1 MFLDERTGVALQ
13 TRDERDNVIA
23 QTHDNIGS
31 AIETASG
38 SAALASYVILSPGTE
53 SGINSAQVKSKDL
66 VQGERRDRKF
76 FFWHDRAEVAN
87 AVGVHP
93 VKFFAIV
100 MMLASSAFAWPW
112 SSDKKNAEDEAR
124 IKDSLLQVEV
134 RNLQREVETL
144 TRIRMQK
151 ADSLE
156 KLDAKHW
163 SNRYAESQLTEEH
176 QNVTR
181 ELDGRYSKLSTDL
194 GRVTEEVMASKNV
207 TEEAE
212 EKAKGEEISFDALN
226 TQIKLSI
233 EKTLGDVAGDY
244 PLGMNKRLLR
254 LRQASAEAE
263 KKVPNT
269 IAAVQGYM
277 ADLLARH
284 ELTYTQF
291 YGAELSQVGSRPDVN
306 VNRLRLGTVFLG
318 EVAGD
323 NGDVQALLRSGA
335 LQGKVFEWNANLP
348 TEIAANIKA
357 AVNQVGSM
365 PGAAASA
372 SQSAT
377 VAIPLDVLQN
387 KAIKNS
393 ITDTK
398 ELTWTEE
405 FQAFF
410 KKGGFVMYP
419 LMLVAIIALLLFLE
433 RFIVLTYRGHLG
445 RRFTKKMNALVAEKK
460 YEDAANLCLDKKTS
474 LAMVLF
480 AVLNKVNDTR
490 ENAERSLQEALLREQ
505 PKLERRM
512 GLLAAMGT
520 IAPLLGLLGTVTGI
534 ITLFTVIT
542 EVGTNDARVLAG
554 GISEALV
561 TTEMGLV
568 IAIPVMILHGLL
580 SEKIE
585 KITSELYVQSTSLM
599 NKVFGKES

>member
-1 MFLDERTGVALQ
+1 MNP
-13 TRDERDNVIA
+13 NVIL
-23 QTHDNIGS
+23 N
-31 AIETASG
+31 E
-38 SAALASYVILSPGTE
+38 
-53 SGINSAQVKSKDL
+53 VK
-66 VQGERRDRKF
+66 
-76 FFWHDRAEVAN
+76 N
-87 AVGVHP
+87 P
-93 VKFFAIV
+93 VKYLVIV
-100 MMLASSAFAWPW
+100 LMLASSAFAWPW
-112 SSDKKNAEDEAR
+112 SSDKKSAEDEAR
-124 IKDSLLQVEV
+124 IKDSLLQIEV

-176 QNVTR
+176 QNKTR

-194 GRVTEEVMASKNV
+194 GRVTEEVMANKNV

-212 EKAKGEEISFDALN
+212 EKSKSEEIAFDALN
-226 TQIKLSI
+226 TQVKLSI

-244 PLGMNKRLLR
+244 PVGMNKRLLNLKR
-254 LRQASAEAE
+254 ASAEAE
-263 KKVPNT
+263 KNVPNT

-284 ELTYTQF
+284 EVTYTQS
-291 YGAELSQVGSRPDVN
+291 YGAELSQVGTRPDVS

-318 EVAGD
+318 EVAND

-348 TEIAANIKA
+348 TEMAANIKS
-357 AVNQVGSM
+357 AVNQAGSV
-365 PGAAASA
+365 ASA
-372 SQSAT
+372 ATDAQSAAI
-377 VAIPLDVLQN
+377 AIPLDVLQN

-405 FQAFF
+405 FKLFF
-410 KKGGFVMYP
+410 KKGGIVMYP

-433 RFIVLTYRGHLG
+433 RFVMLSYRGHLG
-445 RRFTKKMNALVAEKK
+445 RRFTKKMDALIAEKK
-460 YEDAANLCLDKKTS
+460 YEEAANLCLKKETS

-599 NKVFGKES
+599 NKVFGKESK

>member
-1 MFLDERTGVALQ
+1 MILDERTGMALQ
-13 TRDERDNVIA
+13 TRNE
-23 QTHDNIGS
+23 
-31 AIETASG
+31 SG
-38 SAALASYVILSPGTE
+38 STSSPTE
-53 SGINSAQVKSKDL
+53 CHSERNEVKSKD
-66 VQGERRDRKF
+66 
-76 FFWHDRAEVAN
+76 
-87 AVGVHP
+87 P
-93 VKFFAIV
+93 VKFLAVILL
-100 MMLASSAFAWPW
+100 LASSAFAWPW
-112 SSDKKNAEDEAR
+112 SSDRKSAEDEAR

-176 QNVTR
+176 QNKTR

-194 GRVTEEVMASKNV
+194 GRVTEEVMANKNV

-212 EKAKGEEISFDALN
+212 EKSKSEEIAFDALN
-226 TQIKLSI
+226 TQVKLSI

-244 PLGMNKRLLR
+244 PVGMNKRLLNLKR
-254 LRQASAEAE
+254 ASAEAE

-284 ELTYTQF
+284 EVTYTQS
-291 YGAELSQVGSRPDVN
+291 YGAELSQVGTRPDVN
-306 VNRLRLGTVFLG
+306 VNRLRMGTVFLG
-318 EVAGD
+318 EVAND

-348 TEIAANIKA
+348 TEMAANIKA
-357 AVNQVGSM
+357 AVNQAGSV
-365 PGAAASA
+365 ASAASDA
-372 SQSAT
+372 LSAT
-377 VAIPLDVLQN
+377 IAIPLDVLQN

-393 ITDTK
+393 ITDAK

-405 FQAFF
+405 FKAFF
-410 KKGGFVMYP
+410 KKGGIVMYP
-419 LMLVAIIALLLFLE
+419 LSLVAIIAFLLFLE
-433 RFIVLTYRGHLG
+433 RFIMLSYRGHLG
-445 RRFTKKMNALVAEKK
+445 RRFTKKMDALVAEKK
-460 YEDAANLCLDKKTS
+460 YEDAANLCLKKETS

-490 ENAERSLQEALLREQ
+490 ENAERSLQEALLREL

-599 NKVFGKES
+599 NKVFGKEKVD

>member
-1 MFLDERTGVALQ
+1 MFNSELGIRNSEFRMSKNVMASCEAAKQSMHRIVFAL
-13 TRDERDNVIA
+13 
-23 QTHDNIGS
+23 
-31 AIETASG
+31 
-38 SAALASYVILSPGTE
+38 LL
-53 SGINSAQVKSKDL
+53 
-66 VQGERRDRKF
+66 
-76 FFWHDRAEVAN
+76 
-87 AVGVHP
+87 
-93 VKFFAIV
+93 
-100 MMLASSAFAWPW
+100 MLASSAFAWPW

-163 SNRYAESQLTEEH
+163 SNRYAESQMTEEH
-176 QNVTR
+176 QNKTR

-194 GRVTEEVMASKNV
+194 GRITEEAMSSKSVTEES
-207 TEEAE
+207 E
-212 EKAKGEEISFDALN
+212 EKSKGEEIAFDALN
-226 TQIKLSI
+226 TQVKLSI

-244 PLGMNKRLLR
+244 PVGMNARLLR
-254 LRQASAEAE
+254 LKQANIEAE

-269 IAAVQGYM
+269 IAAVQGFM
-277 ADLLARH
+277 DDLLKRH
-284 ELTYTQF
+284 EVTYTQT
-291 YGAELSQVGSRPDVN
+291 YGHEISQVGSRPDVN

-318 EVAGD
+318 EVASD
-323 NGDVQALLRSGA
+323 NGDVQSLMRSGA
-335 LQGKVFEWNANLP
+335 LQGKVFEWNAKLP
-348 TEIAANIKA
+348 AEISQNIKQAVTQVGAAN
-357 AVNQVGSM
+357 GS
-365 PGAAASA
+365 PSGAI
-372 SQSAT
+372 

-393 ITDTK
+393 ISDVK
-398 ELTWTEE
+398 ELTWTEK

-410 KKGGFVMYP
+410 KKGGIVMYP

-433 RFIVLTYRGHLG
+433 RFVMLSYRGHLG
-445 RRFTKKMNALVAEKK
+445 RRFTKNMDALVAEKK
-460 YEDAANLCLDKKTS
+460 YDEAANLCLKKETS

-534 ITLFTVIT
+534 IALFTVIT

-554 GISEALV
+554 GISEALI

-599 NKVFGKES
+599 NKVFGKESK

>member
-1 MFLDERTGVALQ
+1 MREYRRETS
-13 TRDERDNVIA
+13 ENVIA
-23 QTHDNIGS
+23 RNKATKQS
-31 AIETASG
+31 M
-38 SAALASYVILSPGTE
+38 
-53 SGINSAQVKSKDL
+53 
-66 VQGERRDRKF
+66 R
-76 FFWHDRAEVAN
+76 
-87 AVGVHP
+87 
-93 VKFFAIV
+93 FAILV
-100 MMLASSAFAWPW
+100 SIVLLFASSAFAWPW
-112 SSDKKNAEDEAR
+112 SSDKKSAEDEAR

-194 GRVTEEVMASKNV
+194 GRITEEVMSSKSV

-212 EKAKGEEISFDALN
+212 EKSKNEEIAFDALN
-226 TQIKLSI
+226 TQVKLSI
-233 EKTLGDVAGDY
+233 EKTMGDVAGDY
-244 PLGMNKRLLR
+244 PVGMNARLLR
-254 LRQASAEAE
+254 LKQANIEAE
-263 KKVPNT
+263 KKTPNT
-269 IAAVQGYM
+269 IAALQGFM
-277 ADLLARH
+277 DDLLKRH
-284 ELTYTQF
+284 EVTYTQT
-291 YGAELSQVGSRPDVN
+291 YGAEFSQVGSRPDVN

-318 EVAGD
+318 EIAND
-323 NGDVQALLRSGA
+323 NGDVQALMRSGA
-335 LQGKVFEWNANLP
+335 LQGKIFEWNAKLP
-348 TEIAANIKA
+348 AEISQNIKQ
-357 AVNQVGSM
+357 AVAQAGEGSV
-365 PGAAASA
+365 
-372 SQSAT
+372 

-393 ITDTK
+393 ISDVK
-398 ELTWTEE
+398 ELTWTEK
-405 FQAFF
+405 FKAFF
-410 KKGGFVMYP
+410 KKGGIVMYP

-433 RFIVLTYRGHLG
+433 RFIMLSYRGKIG
-445 RRFTKKMNALVAEKK
+445 RRFSKKMNELVAEKK
-460 YEDAANLCLDKKTS
+460 FEDAANLCLQKETS
-474 LAMVLF
+474 LSRVLF
-480 AVLNKVNDTR
+480 AVLNKAKDSR
-490 ENAERSLQEALLREQ
+490 ENAERSLNEALLREQ

-554 GISEALV
+554 GISEALI

-585 KITSELYVQSTSLM
+585 KITSELYVQSIWLL
-599 NKVFGKES
+599 NQVFGKESK

>member
-1 MFLDERTGVALQ
+1 MILDERTGMALQ
-13 TRDERDNVIA
+13 TRDE
-23 QTHDNIGS
+23 
-31 AIETASG
+31 SG
-38 SAALASYVILSPGTE
+38 STCSPTE
-53 SGINSAQVKSKDL
+53 CHSERNEVKSKDS
-66 VQGERRDRKF
+66 
-76 FFWHDRAEVAN
+76 
-87 AVGVHP
+87 
-93 VKFFAIV
+93 VKFLAVILL
-100 MMLASSAFAWPW
+100 LASSAFAWPW
-112 SSDKKNAEDEAR
+112 SSDKKSAEDEAR

-176 QNVTR
+176 QNKTR

-194 GRVTEEVMASKNV
+194 GRVTEEVMANKNV

-212 EKAKGEEISFDALN
+212 EKSKSEEIAFDALN
-226 TQIKLSI
+226 TQVKLSI

-244 PLGMNKRLLR
+244 PVGMNKRLLNLKR
-254 LRQASAEAE
+254 ASAEAE

-284 ELTYTQF
+284 EVTYTQS
-291 YGAELSQVGSRPDVN
+291 YGAELSQVGTRPDVN

-318 EVAGD
+318 EVAND

-348 TEIAANIKA
+348 TEMAANIKA
-357 AVNQVGSM
+357 AVNQAGTVTG
-365 PGAAASA
+365 GATDAL
-372 SQSAT
+372 SAT
-377 VAIPLDVLQN
+377 IAIPLDVLQN

-393 ITDTK
+393 ITDAK

-405 FQAFF
+405 FKSFF
-410 KKGGFVMYP
+410 KKGGIVMYP
-419 LMLVAIIALLLFLE
+419 LMLVAIIAFLLFLE
-433 RFIVLTYRGHLG
+433 RFIMLSYRGHLG
-445 RRFTKKMNALVAEKK
+445 RRFTKKMDALVAEKK
-460 YEDAANLCLDKKTS
+460 YEEAANLCLKKETS

-599 NKVFGKES
+599 NKVFGKEKVD

>member
-1 MFLDERTGVALQ
+1 MILDERTGAALQ
-13 TRDERDNVIA
+13 TRDERNNVIA
-23 QTHDNIGS
+23 RSEVTKQSMHRIIFT
-31 AIETASG
+31 
-38 SAALASYVILSPGTE
+38 
-53 SGINSAQVKSKDL
+53 L
-66 VQGERRDRKF
+66 VLLF
-76 FFWHDRAEVAN
+76 
-87 AVGVHP
+87 
-93 VKFFAIV
+93 
-100 MMLASSAFAWPW
+100 SSSVFAWPW
-112 SSDKKNAEDEAR
+112 SNDKKSAEDEAR

-176 QNVTR
+176 QNKTR

-194 GRVTEEVMASKNV
+194 GRVTEEVMANKNV

-212 EKAKGEEISFDALN
+212 EKSKSEEIAFDALN
-226 TQIKLSI
+226 TQVKLSI

-244 PLGMNKRLLR
+244 PIGMNKRLLNLKR
-254 LRQASAEAE
+254 ASAEAE

-284 ELTYTQF
+284 EVTYTQS
-291 YGAELSQVGSRPDVN
+291 YGAELSQVGTRPDVN

-318 EVAGD
+318 EVAND

-348 TEIAANIKA
+348 TEMAANIKS
-357 AVNQVGSM
+357 AVNQAGSV
-365 PGAAASA
+365 ASA
-372 SQSAT
+372 AT
-377 VAIPLDVLQN
+377 DAQATIAIPLDVLQN

-405 FQAFF
+405 FKVFF
-410 KKGGFVMYP
+410 KKGGIVMYP
-419 LMLVAIIALLLFLE
+419 LSLVAIIALLLFLE
-433 RFIVLTYRGHLG
+433 RFIMLSYRGHLG
-445 RRFTKKMNALVAEKK
+445 RRFTKKMDALVTEKK
-460 YEDAANLCLDKKTS
+460 YEEAADLCLKKETS

-599 NKVFGKES
+599 NKVFGKESK

>member
-1 MFLDERTGVALQ
+1 MILDERTGMALQ
-13 TRDERDNVIA
+13 TRDE
-23 QTHDNIGS
+23 
-31 AIETASG
+31 SG
-38 SAALASYVILSPGTE
+38 STCSPTE
-53 SGINSAQVKSKDL
+53 CHSERNEVKSKDS
-66 VQGERRDRKF
+66 
-76 FFWHDRAEVAN
+76 
-87 AVGVHP
+87 
-93 VKFFAIV
+93 VKFLAVILL
-100 MMLASSAFAWPW
+100 LASSAFAWPW
-112 SSDKKNAEDEAR
+112 SSDKKSAEDEAR

-176 QNVTR
+176 QNKTR

-194 GRVTEEVMASKNV
+194 GRVTEEVMANKNV

-212 EKAKGEEISFDALN
+212 EKSKSEEIAFDALN
-226 TQIKLSI
+226 TQVKLSI

-244 PLGMNKRLLR
+244 PVGMNKRLLNLKR
-254 LRQASAEAE
+254 ASAEAE

-284 ELTYTQF
+284 EVTYTQS
-291 YGAELSQVGSRPDVN
+291 YGAELSQVGTRPDVN
-306 VNRLRLGTVFLG
+306 VNRLRMGTVFLG
-318 EVAGD
+318 EVAND

-348 TEIAANIKA
+348 TEMAANIKA
-357 AVNQVGSM
+357 AVDQAGSV
-365 PGAAASA
+365 ASA
-372 SQSAT
+372 ATDAQSAT
-377 VAIPLDVLQN
+377 IAIPLDVLQN

-393 ITDTK
+393 ITDAK
-398 ELTWTEE
+398 ELAWTEE
-405 FQAFF
+405 FKSFF
-410 KKGGFVMYP
+410 KKGGIVMYP
-419 LMLVAIIALLLFLE
+419 LSLVAIIAFLLFLE
-433 RFIVLTYRGHLG
+433 RFIMLSYRGHLG
-445 RRFTKKMNALVAEKK
+445 RRFTKKMDALVAEKK
-460 YEDAANLCLDKKTS
+460 YEDAANLCLKKETS

-599 NKVFGKES
+599 NKVFGKEKVD

>member
-1 MFLDERTGVALQ
+1 MILDERTGMALQ
-13 TRDERDNVIA
+13 TRDE
-23 QTHDNIGS
+23 
-31 AIETASG
+31 SG
-38 SAALASYVILSPGTE
+38 STNSPTE
-53 SGINSAQVKSKDL
+53 CHSERNEVKSKD
-66 VQGERRDRKF
+66 
-76 FFWHDRAEVAN
+76 
-87 AVGVHP
+87 P
-93 VKFFAIV
+93 VKFLAVILL
-100 MMLASSAFAWPW
+100 LASSAFAWPW
-112 SSDKKNAEDEAR
+112 SNDKKSAEDEAR

-176 QNVTR
+176 QNKTR

-194 GRVTEEVMASKNV
+194 GRVTEEVMANKNV

-212 EKAKGEEISFDALN
+212 EKSKSEEIAFDALN
-226 TQIKLSI
+226 TQVKLSI

-244 PLGMNKRLLR
+244 PVGMNKRLLNLKR
-254 LRQASAEAE
+254 ASAEAE

-284 ELTYTQF
+284 EVTYTQS
-291 YGAELSQVGSRPDVN
+291 YGAELSQVGTRPDVN
-306 VNRLRLGTVFLG
+306 VNRLRMGTVFLG
-318 EVAGD
+318 EVAND

-348 TEIAANIKA
+348 TEMAANIKA
-357 AVNQVGSM
+357 AVNQAGTVTG
-365 PGAAASA
+365 GATDAL
-372 SQSAT
+372 SAT
-377 VAIPLDVLQN
+377 IAIPLDVLQN

-393 ITDTK
+393 ITDAK

-405 FQAFF
+405 FKLFF
-410 KKGGFVMYP
+410 KKGGIVMYP
-419 LMLVAIIALLLFLE
+419 LMLVAIIALLLFFE

-445 RRFTKKMNALVAEKK
+445 RRFTKKMDALVAEKK
-460 YEDAANLCLDKKTS
+460 YEEAANLCLKKETS

-542 EVGTNDARVLAG
+542 EVGTNDARVLAA

-599 NKVFGKES
+599 NKVFGKEKVD

>member
-1 MFLDERTGVALQ
+1 MWEGTEMFLDERRQPCKARV
-13 TRDERDNVIA
+13 
-23 QTHDNIGS
+23 GS
-31 AIETASG
+31 G
-38 SAALASYVILSPGTE
+38 VILSEVEG
-53 SGINSAQVKSKDL
+53 SGEAML
-66 VQGERRDRKF
+66 
-76 FFWHDRAEVAN
+76 N
-87 AVGVHP
+87 AVILGA
-93 VKFFAIV
+93 KRRESMRFAILV
-100 MMLASSAFAWPW
+100 SIILMFASSAFAWPW
-112 SSDKKNAEDEAR
+112 SNDDKKKAEDEAR

-163 SNRYAESQLTEEH
+163 SNRYAESQMTEEH
-176 QNVTR
+176 QNKTR

-194 GRVTEEVMASKNV
+194 GRITEEAMSSKNI

-212 EKAKGEEISFDALN
+212 EKSKGEEISFDALN
-226 TQIKLSI
+226 TQVKLSI

-244 PLGMNKRLLR
+244 PVGMNARLLR
-254 LRQASAEAE
+254 LKQASIESE
-263 KKVPNT
+263 KKTPNT
-269 IAAVQGYM
+269 IAAVQGFM
-277 ADLLARH
+277 DDLLKRH
-284 ELTYTQF
+284 EVTYTQF
-291 YGAELSQVGSRPDVN
+291 YGAEISQVGSRPDVN

-318 EVAGD
+318 EVAND
-323 NGDVQALLRSGA
+323 NGNVQALMRSGA
-335 LQGKVFEWNANLP
+335 LQGKIFEWNANLP
-348 TEIAANIKA
+348 TEMATNIKL
-357 AVNQVGSM
+357 AVNQAGSTAEAKA
-365 PGAAASA
+365 GIVS
-372 SQSAT
+372 
-377 VAIPLDVLQN
+377 IPLDVLQN
-387 KAIKNS
+387 KAVKNS
-393 ITDTK
+393 ISDVK
-398 ELTWTEE
+398 ELTWTEKAK
-405 FQAFF
+405 AFF
-410 KKGGFVMYP
+410 KKGGIVMYP
-419 LMLVAIIALLLFLE
+419 LALVAIIALLLFLE
-433 RFIVLTYRGHLG
+433 RLLVLSYRGKIG
-445 RRFTKKMNALVAEKK
+445 RRFIKKMDALVAEKK
-460 YEDAANLCLDKKTS
+460 YDEAASLCLKRETS
-474 LAMVLF
+474 LSMVLF
-480 AVLNKVNDTR
+480 SVLNKVNDTR

-599 NKVFGKES
+599 NKVFGKGKVE

>member
-1 MFLDERTGVALQ
+1 MILDERTGFALQ
-13 TRDERDNVIA
+13 TRDERN
-23 QTHDNIGS
+23 S
-31 AIETASG
+31 
-38 SAALASYVILSPGTE
+38 VILSGAR
-53 SGINSAQVKSKDL
+53 SAKSKD
-66 VQGERRDRKF
+66 
-76 FFWHDRAEVAN
+76 
-87 AVGVHP
+87 P
-93 VKFFAIV
+93 VKFLAVILL
-100 MMLASSAFAWPW
+100 LASSAFAWPW
-112 SSDKKNAEDEAR
+112 SSDKKSAEDEAR

-176 QNVTR
+176 QNKTR

-194 GRVTEEVMASKNV
+194 GRVTEEVMANKNV

-212 EKAKGEEISFDALN
+212 EKSKSEEIAFDALN
-226 TQIKLSI
+226 TQVKLSI

-244 PLGMNKRLLR
+244 PVGMNKRLLNLKR
-254 LRQASAEAE
+254 ASAEAE
-263 KKVPNT
+263 KNVPNT

-284 ELTYTQF
+284 EVTYTQS
-291 YGAELSQVGSRPDVN
+291 YGAELSQVGTRPDVN

-318 EVAGD
+318 EVAND

-348 TEIAANIKA
+348 TEMAANIKS
-357 AVNQVGSM
+357 AVNQVGTVS
-365 PGAAASA
+365 GNATDA
-372 SQSAT
+372 QSAT
-377 VAIPLDVLQN
+377 IAIPLDVLQN

-393 ITDTK
+393 ITDAK

-405 FQAFF
+405 FKLFF
-410 KKGGFVMYP
+410 KKGGIVMYP

-433 RFIVLTYRGHLG
+433 RFVMLSYRGHLG
-445 RRFTKKMNALVAEKK
+445 RRFTKKMDALVAEKK
-460 YEDAANLCLDKKTS
+460 YEEAANLCLKKETS

-599 NKVFGKES
+599 NKVFGKESK

>member
-1 MFLDERTGVALQ
+1 MILDERTGMALQ
-13 TRDERDNVIA
+13 TRDE
-23 QTHDNIGS
+23 
-31 AIETASG
+31 SG
-38 SAALASYVILSPGTE
+38 STNSPTE
-53 SGINSAQVKSKDL
+53 CHSERNEVKSKD
-66 VQGERRDRKF
+66 
-76 FFWHDRAEVAN
+76 
-87 AVGVHP
+87 P
-93 VKFFAIV
+93 VKFLAVILL
-100 MMLASSAFAWPW
+100 LASSAFAWPW
-112 SSDKKNAEDEAR
+112 SSDKKSAEDEAR

-176 QNVTR
+176 QNKTR

-194 GRVTEEVMASKNV
+194 GRVTEEVMANKNV

-212 EKAKGEEISFDALN
+212 EKSKSEEIAFDALN
-226 TQIKLSI
+226 TQVKLSI

-244 PLGMNKRLLR
+244 PVGMNKRLLNLKR
-254 LRQASAEAE
+254 ASAEAE

-284 ELTYTQF
+284 EVTYTQS
-291 YGAELSQVGSRPDVN
+291 YGAELSQVGTRPDVN
-306 VNRLRLGTVFLG
+306 VNRLRMGTVFLG
-318 EVAGD
+318 EVAND

-348 TEIAANIKA
+348 TEMAANIKA
-357 AVNQVGSM
+357 AVNQAGTVTG
-365 PGAAASA
+365 GATDAL
-372 SQSAT
+372 SAT
-377 VAIPLDVLQN
+377 IAIPLDVLQN

-393 ITDTK
+393 ITDAK

-405 FQAFF
+405 FKAFF
-410 KKGGFVMYP
+410 KKGGIVMYP
-419 LMLVAIIALLLFLE
+419 LSLVAIIAFLLFLE
-433 RFIVLTYRGHLG
+433 RFIMLSYRGHLG
-445 RRFTKKMNALVAEKK
+445 RRFTKKMDALVAEKK
-460 YEDAANLCLDKKTS
+460 YEEAANLCLKKETS

-599 NKVFGKES
+599 NKVFGKESK

>member
-1 MFLDERTGVALQ
+1 MIFVDMRRTIFAL
-13 TRDERDNVIA
+13 VI
-23 QTHDNIGS
+23 
-31 AIETASG
+31 
-38 SAALASYVILSPGTE
+38 
-53 SGINSAQVKSKDL
+53 
-66 VQGERRDRKF
+66 
-76 FFWHDRAEVAN
+76 
-87 AVGVHP
+87 
-93 VKFFAIV
+93 
-100 MMLASSAFAWPW
+100 MLASSAFAWPW
-112 SSDKKNAEDEAR
+112 SSDKKDAEDEAR

-194 GRVTEEVMASKNV
+194 GRITEEVMANKNV
-207 TEEAE
+207 TEEVE
-212 EKAKGEEISFDALN
+212 EKSRSEEVAFDALN
-226 TQIKLSI
+226 TQVKLSI

-244 PLGMNKRLLR
+244 PVGMNVRLLR
-254 LRQASAEAE
+254 LKRASADAE

-284 ELTYTQF
+284 EITYTQY
-291 YGAELSQVGSRPDVN
+291 YGAELSQMGKRPDVN

-318 EVAGD
+318 EVAND
-323 NGDVQALLRSGA
+323 NGEVQALLRSGS

-348 TEIAANIKA
+348 VEIATNIKT
-357 AVNQVGSM
+357 AVNQAG
-365 PGAAASA
+365 
-372 SQSAT
+372 SAT
-377 VAIPLDVLQN
+377 GAMDASPSKAVIAVPLDVLQN

-398 ELTWTEE
+398 ELTWTER
-405 FQAFF
+405 FKAFF
-410 KKGGFVMYP
+410 KKGGIVMYP
-419 LMLVAIIALLLFLE
+419 LALVAIIALLLFLE
-433 RFIVLTYRGHLG
+433 RFVVLSYRGHLS
-445 RRFTKKMNALVAEKK
+445 RRFTKKMNALVEEKK
-460 YEDAANLCLDKKTS
+460 YEDAANLCLKKQTS

-480 AVLNKVNDTR
+480 SILNKVNDTR
-490 ENAERSLQEALLREQ
+490 KNAERSLQEALLREQ
-505 PKLERRM
+505 PKLERHM

-599 NKVFGKES
+599 NKVFGKANE

>member
-1 MFLDERTGVALQ
+1 MLIR
-13 TRDERDNVIA
+13 N
-23 QTHDNIGS
+23 
-31 AIETASG
+31 
-38 SAALASYVILSPGTE
+38 
-53 SGINSAQVKSKDL
+53 
-66 VQGERRDRKF
+66 
-76 FFWHDRAEVAN
+76 
-87 AVGVHP
+87 
-93 VKFFAIV
+93 FAIV
-100 MMLASSAFAWPW
+100 LLLASSAFAWPW

-124 IKDSLLQVEV
+124 IKDSLLQVQV

-176 QNVTR
+176 QNATR

-194 GRVTEEVMASKNV
+194 GRVTEEAMSSKSI

-212 EKAKGEEISFDALN
+212 EKSKSEEIAFDALN
-226 TQIKLSI
+226 MQIKLSI

-244 PLGMNKRLLR
+244 PVGMNARLLQ
-254 LRQASAEAE
+254 LKQASIEAE
-263 KKVPNT
+263 KKTPNT
-269 IAAVQGYM
+269 IAAVQGFM
-277 ADLLARH
+277 GDLLKRH
-284 ELTYTQF
+284 EVTYTQS
-291 YGAELSQVGSRPDVN
+291 YGSEISQVGSRPDVN

-318 EVAGD
+318 EVAND
-323 NGDVQALLRSGA
+323 NGDVQALMRSGA
-335 LQGKVFEWNANLP
+335 LQGKIFEWNAKLP
-348 TEIAANIKA
+348 AEISQNVKQVVSQANSG
-357 AVNQVGSM
+357 AV
-365 PGAAASA
+365 
-372 SQSAT
+372 
-377 VAIPLDVLQN
+377 VAVPLDVLQN

-393 ITDTK
+393 ISDVK
-398 ELTWTEE
+398 ELTWTEK
-405 FQAFF
+405 FKAFF
-410 KKGGFVMYP
+410 KKGGIVMYP
-419 LMLVAIIALLLFLE
+419 LSLVAIIALLLFLE
-433 RFIVLTYRGHLG
+433 RFLVLSYRGKIG
-445 RRFTKKMNALVAEKK
+445 RRFSKKMNALVAEKK
-460 YEDAANLCLDKKTS
+460 YEDAANLCLQKETS
-474 LAMVLF
+474 LSRVLF
-480 AVLNKVNDTR
+480 AVLNKAKDTR
-490 ENAERSLQEALLREQ
+490 ENAERSLNEALLREQ

-585 KITSELYVQSTSLM
+585 KITSELYVQSTWLL
-599 NKVFGKES
+599 NKIFGKES

>member
-1 MFLDERTGVALQ
+1 MILDERTGMALQ
-13 TRDERDNVIA
+13 TRDE
-23 QTHDNIGS
+23 
-31 AIETASG
+31 SG
-38 SAALASYVILSPGTE
+38 SASSPTE
-53 SGINSAQVKSKDL
+53 CHSERNEVKSKD
-66 VQGERRDRKF
+66 
-76 FFWHDRAEVAN
+76 
-87 AVGVHP
+87 P

-100 MMLASSAFAWPW
+100 LMLASSAFAWPW
-112 SSDKKNAEDEAR
+112 SSDKKSAEDEAR

-176 QNVTR
+176 QNKTR

-194 GRVTEEVMASKNV
+194 GRVTEEVMANKNV

-212 EKAKGEEISFDALN
+212 EKSKSEKIAFDALN
-226 TQIKLSI
+226 TQVKLSI

-244 PLGMNKRLLR
+244 PVGMNKRLLNLKR
-254 LRQASAEAE
+254 ASAEAE

-284 ELTYTQF
+284 EVTYTQS
-291 YGAELSQVGSRPDVN
+291 YGAELSQVGTRPDVN
-306 VNRLRLGTVFLG
+306 VNRLRMGTVFLG
-318 EVAGD
+318 EVAND

-348 TEIAANIKA
+348 TEMAANIKA
-357 AVNQVGSM
+357 AVNQAGTVTG
-365 PGAAASA
+365 GATDAL
-372 SQSAT
+372 SAT
-377 VAIPLDVLQN
+377 IAIPLDVLQN

-393 ITDTK
+393 ITDAK

-405 FQAFF
+405 FKAFF
-410 KKGGFVMYP
+410 KKGGIVMYP
-419 LMLVAIIALLLFLE
+419 LSLVAIIAFLLFLE
-433 RFIVLTYRGHLG
+433 RFIMLSYRGHLG
-445 RRFTKKMNALVAEKK
+445 RRFTKKMDALVAEKK
-460 YEDAANLCLDKKTS
+460 YEDAANLCLKKETS

-599 NKVFGKES
+599 NKVFGKEKVD

>member
-1 MFLDERTGVALQ
+1 MILDERTGMVLQ
-13 TRDERDNVIA
+13 TRDERN
-23 QTHDNIGS
+23 S
-31 AIETASG
+31 
-38 SAALASYVILSPGTE
+38 VILSGAR
-53 SGINSAQVKSKDL
+53 SAKSKDL
-66 VQGERRDRKF
+66 VKF
-76 FFWHDRAEVAN
+76 L
-87 AVGVHP
+87 AV
-93 VKFFAIV
+93 ILL
-100 MMLASSAFAWPW
+100 LASSAFAWPW
-112 SSDKKNAEDEAR
+112 SSDKKSAEDEAR

-134 RNLQREVETL
+134 RNLQREVEAL

-176 QNVTR
+176 QNKTR

-194 GRVTEEVMASKNV
+194 GRVTEEVMANKNV

-212 EKAKGEEISFDALN
+212 EKSKSEEIAFDALN
-226 TQIKLSI
+226 TQVKLSI

-244 PLGMNKRLLR
+244 PVGMNKRLLNLKR
-254 LRQASAEAE
+254 ASAEAE

-284 ELTYTQF
+284 EVTYTQS
-291 YGAELSQVGSRPDVN
+291 YGAELSQVGTRPDVN
-306 VNRLRLGTVFLG
+306 VNRLRMGTVFLG
-318 EVAGD
+318 EVAND

-348 TEIAANIKA
+348 TEMAANIKS
-357 AVNQVGSM
+357 AVNQAGTVTG
-365 PGAAASA
+365 GATDAL
-372 SQSAT
+372 SAT
-377 VAIPLDVLQN
+377 IAIPLDVLQN

-393 ITDTK
+393 ITDAK

-405 FQAFF
+405 FKSFF
-410 KKGGFVMYP
+410 KKGGIVMYP
-419 LMLVAIIALLLFLE
+419 LSLVAIIALLLFLE
-433 RFIVLTYRGHLG
+433 RFIMLSYRGHLG
-445 RRFTKKMNALVAEKK
+445 RRFTKKMDALVAEKK
-460 YEDAANLCLDKKTS
+460 YEDAANLCLKKETS

-599 NKVFGKES
+599 NKVFGKEKVD